1 MTCPV
6 ATLVT
11 VIWAP
16 LITAPEGSLTA
27 PTMLP
32 VPTVV
37 CANKGKAVFTTV
49 TRTRA
54 RINGNALAVVLMM
67 VQLTAADS
75 YGGGDP

>member
-1 MTCPV
+1 MP
-6 ATLVT
+6 
-11 VIWAP
+11 
-16 LITAPEGSLTA
+16 
-27 PTMLP
+27 P

-54 RINGNALAVVLMM
+54 RISGNALAAVLMA